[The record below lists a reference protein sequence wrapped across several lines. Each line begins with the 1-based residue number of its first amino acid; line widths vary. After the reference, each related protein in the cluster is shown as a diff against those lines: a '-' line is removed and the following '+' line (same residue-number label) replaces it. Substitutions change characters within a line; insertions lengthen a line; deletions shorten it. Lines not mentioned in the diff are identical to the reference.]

1 MLSGS
6 LASTVVGSVEEAYQL
21 LFVLEGSNMTPTQMN
36 ERPGKQRSL
45 VVFSGGR
52 KSYGMHVVLPLPY
65 SECKIKVENNIISPL
80 TDWQY
85 PKIGFHALKRVWIS
99 KSSPTL
105 LVVV

>member
-36 ERPGKQRSL
+36 ERPGKQHSL

-52 KSYGMHVVLPLPY
+52 KKLRYACSFASAILRMQNKSGEQYHF
-65 SECKIKVENNIISPL
+65 PL

-85 PKIGFHALKRVWIS
+85 PKI
-99 KSSPTL
+99 
-105 LVVV
+105 